1 MSLYAGLN
9 TALTALHAHRAAL
22 DVAGQNIANANTEGY
37 TRQRVDL
44 RANGGPPVPAIFS
57 TWSGAGAGV
66 SVNDVVRLRD
76 AFLENRGR
84 SEHAQQAYLSTLD
97 QAYGFVEDA
106 LGEPSD
112 TALAG
117 QLAEFWAGWHDV
129 ANDPG
134 QLATRSQVLQRG
146 AMVAD
151 GLRAGHE
158 ALGALW
164 TNTRIDLDMLAVDV
178 NTAASAVAGLN
189 ETIRRTQGAGL
200 VANELVDQ
208 RDVQVMRLAELAGAT
223 ALSRAD
229 GTVDVFVGGS
239 TLVAGSSSRALTLTG
254 AGRLADQ
261 AANPV
266 TLRWADSTAP
276 VAAGGEIGASLEL
289 VGAVLPGQGAALD
302 DIAARL
308 ADVVN
313 TQHRVGY
320 GLDGVTDR
328 PFFTGST
335 AATIAVAIT
344 DPRTLA
350 ASGAPGGNHSGS
362 NADALAGLASAPG
375 GPDAAYRGLTVALAV
390 VAQTTAR
397 RADMQSEVTLKVD
410 AAREAGAGVNI
421 DEEMTNL
428 LAYQRAYEA
437 ASRVLT
443 TIDGA
448 LDVLINRTGLVGR

>member
-1 MSLYAGLN
+1 MSMFAGLN
-9 TALTALHAHRAAL
+9 TALTALHAQRAGL

-37 TRQRVDL
+37 SRQRVDL
-44 RANGGPPVPAIFS
+44 RAIGAPPVPAIHS
-57 TWSGAGAGV
+57 TWNGTGAGV
-66 SVNDVVRLRD
+66 SVNDVERLRD

-84 SEHAQQAYLSTLD
+84 GEHAQQAYLSTMN
-97 QAYGFVEDA
+97 QAYGFVENA

-112 TALAG
+112 TALAA
-117 QLAEFWAGWHDV
+117 QLSEFWAGWHDV

-134 QLATRSQVLQRG
+134 ELATRSQVLQRG

-158 ALGALW
+158 ALGSLW
-164 TNTRIDLDMLAVDV
+164 TNTRTDLDMLAVDV
-178 NTAASAVAGLN
+178 NTAAATVAGLN
-189 ETIRRTQGAGL
+189 ETIRRAQGAGL
-200 VANELVDQ
+200 PVNELVDQ
-208 RDVQVMRLAELAGAT
+208 RDVQVMRLAELVGAT
-223 ALSRAD
+223 ALARAD
-229 GTVDVFVGGS
+229 GTADVYLNGS
-239 TLVAGSSSRALTLTG
+239 TLVAGSSSRALAVTG

-266 TLRWADSTAP
+266 ALRWADSSTP
-276 VAAGGEIGASLEL
+276 VAAGGEVGASLEL
-289 VGAVLPGQGAALD
+289 VGAVLPGQAAALD

-313 TQHRVGY
+313 TQHRAGY
-320 GLDGVTDR
+320 GLDGITDR

-335 AATIAVAIT
+335 AATIAVGIT
-344 DPRTLA
+344 DPQALA

-362 NADALAGLASAPG
+362 NADALAALADATG

-390 VAQTTAR
+390 VAQTAAR

-410 AAREAGAGVNI
+410 AAREAGSGVNI

-437 ASRVLT
+437 ASRMLT
-443 TIDGA
+443 TIDSV